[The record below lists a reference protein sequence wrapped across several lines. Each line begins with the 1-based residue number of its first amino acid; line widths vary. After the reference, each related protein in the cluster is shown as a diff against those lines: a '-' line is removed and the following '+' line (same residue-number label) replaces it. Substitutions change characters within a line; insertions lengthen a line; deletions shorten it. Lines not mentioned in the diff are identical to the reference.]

1 MRLMCNEYT
10 QRKLGVD
17 AQLCVSTEKTNQ
29 KLMKN
34 AITIL
39 LLLFFLNLS
48 FSQKKQDFTVKSLNG
63 KIEVKINVD
72 DKISWTILH
81 EKDVILAPSE
91 MSMTLDENIVLGKN
105 TVVLNSKKETVN
117 TSFETPLYKKKSV
130 QNNYNQ
136 LTLNFKNDFS
146 IEYRVFDDGAAYR
159 FITKKKKDIT
169 VKSEEVVLNF
179 DQDYNTL
186 MPYVRDL
193 RNPKDAFISSFES
206 HYENKKISEFKK
218 DTLAFLPFLIDY
230 KNHKKAVFLEAN
242 LEDYAGLFVTN
253 NKNNSG
259 FESRF
264 SKYPL
269 KETNGGFNY
278 LNKLITERADY
289 LVKTKGTRT
298 FPWRAIVI
306 SENDADLANN
316 DMVQKLAEPSKI
328 KDVSWIK
335 PGKVAWDWWN
345 DWNIYNVDFKA
356 GINTQTYKY
365 YIDFASK
372 NKVEYVVLDEGW
384 SVETDIMKHN
394 PNVDLEALIAYAK
407 DRNVGIILWAS
418 WMAIHDKTEAVFD
431 NYAKLGI
438 KGFKVDFIDRDDAKM
453 VNSVYDI
460 AQRAANHKLII
471 DFHGMYKPTGIQRT
485 YPNILNF
492 EGVKGLENNK
502 WTPNDDVPLYDT
514 TIPFIR
520 MMAGPMD
527 YTPGAMRNATKSEFK
542 PSHSNPMSQG
552 TRCHQLAL
560 YTIFE
565 APLQMMA
572 DSPTAFMKEQESTDF
587 IAKVPTTF
595 DETVSLNGEVGKYI
609 SIARRKGNTWYLGS
623 ITNWD
628 SRDITIDFSFLEKG
642 KKFQAE
648 IFSDGLNADKAATD
662 YKREI
667 ITIDSATKLTYRL
680 ANGGGLAMIIQ

>member
-1 MRLMCNEYT
+1 
-10 QRKLGVD
+10 
-17 AQLCVSTEKTNQ
+17 
-29 KLMKN
+29 MKN

-39 LLLFFLNLS
+39 LLLFFVNLS
-48 FSQKKQDFTVKSLNG
+48 FSQKKQDFTVKSPNG

-81 EKDVILAPSE
+81 ENDVILTPSE

-105 TVVLNSKKETVN
+105 AVVLNSKKETVN

-136 LTLNFKNDFS
+136 LTLKFKNDFS

-169 VKSEEVVLNF
+169 VKSEEVVINF

-193 RNPKDAFISSFES
+193 RNPKDPFISSFES

-269 KETNGGFNY
+269 KETNGGFND

-289 LVKTKGTRT
+289 LVKTKGTRS

-407 DRNVGIILWAS
+407 ERNVGIILWAS
-418 WMAIHDKTEAVFD
+418 WMALHENINGVFD
-431 NYAKLGI
+431 NYAKLGV

-453 VNSVYDI
+453 VSSVYDI

>member
-1 MRLMCNEYT
+1 M
-10 QRKLGVD
+10 
-17 AQLCVSTEKTNQ
+17 
-29 KLMKN
+29 
-34 AITIL
+34 
-39 LLLFFLNLS
+39 
-48 FSQKKQDFTVKSLNG
+48 
-63 KIEVKINVD
+63 
-72 DKISWTILH
+72 
-81 EKDVILAPSE
+81 LA
-91 MSMTLDENIVLGKN
+91 
-105 TVVLNSKKETVN
+105 
-117 TSFETPLYKKKSV
+117 
-130 QNNYNQ
+130 
-136 LTLNFKNDFS
+136 
-146 IEYRVFDDGAAYR
+146 
-159 FITKKKKDIT
+159 
-169 VKSEEVVLNF
+169 
-179 DQDYNTL
+179 
-186 MPYVRDL
+186 
-193 RNPKDAFISSFES
+193 
-206 HYENKKISEFKK
+206 
-218 DTLAFLPFLIDY
+218 
-230 KNHKKAVFLEAN
+230 
-242 LEDYAGLFVTN
+242 
-253 NKNNSG
+253 
-259 FESRF
+259 
-264 SKYPL
+264 
-269 KETNGGFNY
+269 
-278 LNKLITERADY
+278 
-289 LVKTKGTRT
+289 
-298 FPWRAIVI
+298 
-306 SENDADLANN
+306 LANN

-384 SVETDIMKHN
+384 SLEEDIMKHN
-394 PNVDLEALIAYAK
+394 PNVDLEALIAYGK
-407 DRNVGIILWAS
+407 ERNVGIILWSS
-418 WMAIHDKTEAVFD
+418 WMALTKNTDEILK
-431 NYAKLGI
+431 NYANLGI
-438 KGFKVDFIDRDDAKM
+438 KGFKVDFLDRDDAKM

-460 AQRAANHKLII
+460 AQKATNYKLIL

-502 WTPNDDVPLYDT
+502 WTPNDDVPLYDC

-542 PSHSNPMSQG
+542 PSHSTPMSQG

-595 DETVSLNGEVGKYI
+595 DETIALDGEVGKYV
-609 SIARRKGNTWYLGS
+609 SIARRKGNTWYLGA

-628 SRDITIDFSFLEKG
+628 SREVAIDFSFLEKG

-648 IFSDGLNADKAATD
+648 IFSDGINADKAATD
-662 YKREI
+662 YKKEI
-667 ITIDSATKLTYRL
+667 ITVDSTTKLKYHL
-680 ANGGGLAMIIQ
+680 ASGGGLAMIIK

>member
-1 MRLMCNEYT
+1 MNLYGLKNIPI
-10 QRKLGVD
+10 
-17 AQLCVSTEKTNQ
+17 
-29 KLMKN
+29 MKN
-34 AITIL
+34 LFVFFFL
-39 LLLFFLNLS
+39 LMLNLS
-48 FSQKKQDFTVKSLNG
+48 FSQKKQDFVLTSPNG
-63 KIEVKINVD
+63 KIEIKILVT
-72 DKISWTILH
+72 DKIAWSISH
-81 EKDVILAPSE
+81 EKDLILAPSE
-91 MSMTLDENIVLGKN
+91 MSMTLDENVVLGKN
-105 TVVLNSKKETVN
+105 PAILNSKKESIDA
-117 TSFETPLYKKKSV
+117 SFESPFYKKKSI
-130 QNNYNQ
+130 QNKYNQ

-146 IEYRVFDDGAAYR
+146 IEYRAFDDGVAYR
-159 FITKKKKDIT
+159 FLTKKKKDIT
-169 VKSEEVVLNF
+169 IKDEEVVLNF

-193 RNPKDAFISSFES
+193 RNPKDPYISSFES
-206 HYENKKISEFKK
+206 HYETKKVSEFAK
-218 DTLAFLPFLIDY
+218 DTLAFLPFLIEY

-242 LEDYAGLFVTN
+242 VEDYPGLFVTN
-253 NKNNSG
+253 NSSKSG

-269 KETNGGFNY
+269 KETNSGFNY
-278 LNKLITERADY
+278 LNKLIIERVDY
-289 LVKTKGTRT
+289 LVKTKGTRN
-298 FPWRAIVI
+298 FPWRIIVI
-306 SENDADLANN
+306 SENDAQLANN
-316 DMVQKLAEPSKI
+316 DMVQKLSEPSKI
-328 KDVSWIK
+328 KDISWIK

-407 DRNVGIILWAS
+407 ERNVGVILWCS
-418 WMAIHDKTEAVFD
+418 WMALHENIDGIFE
-431 NYAKLGI
+431 NYSKLGI

-453 VNSVYDI
+453 VNSVYTI
-460 AQRAANHKLII
+460 AEKASKYKLLL

-502 WTPNDDVPLYDT
+502 WTPNDDVPLYDC

-572 DSPTAFMKEQESTDF
+572 DSPTAYIKEQESTDF
-587 IAKVPTTF
+587 IAKIPTTF
-595 DETVSLNGEVGKYI
+595 DETVALDSEVAKFVTI
-609 SIARRKGNTWYLGS
+609 TRRKANTWYLGA

-628 SRDITIDFSFLEKG
+628 SREITIDFSFLEKG

-648 IFSDGLNADKAATD
+648 IFSDGLNADKSAVD

-667 ITIDSATKLTYRL
+667 TTVDSTTKLKYRL
-680 ANGGGLAMIIQ
+680 APGGGLAMIIK

>member
-1 MRLMCNEYT
+1 
-10 QRKLGVD
+10 
-17 AQLCVSTEKTNQ
+17 
-29 KLMKN
+29 MKN
-34 AITIL
+34 AFIL
-39 LLLFFLNLS
+39 FSFLFLNLS
-48 FSQKKQDFTVKSLNG
+48 FSQKKQDFTVNSPNG
-63 KIEVKINVD
+63 KIEVKIAVN

-91 MSMTLDENIVLGKN
+91 MALILDGNIVLGKN
-105 TVVLNSKKETVN
+105 AVVLNSKKETVN
-117 TSFETPLYKKKSV
+117 NSFETPLYKKKSV
-130 QNNYNQ
+130 QNHYNQ
-136 LTLNFKNDFS
+136 LTITFKNDFS
-146 IEYRVFDDGAAYR
+146 LEYRVFDDGAAYR
-159 FITKKKKDIT
+159 FITKKKKNIT
-169 VKSEEVVLNF
+169 VKNEEVILNF

-193 RNPKDAFISSFES
+193 RNPKDQYISSFES
-206 HYENKKISEFKK
+206 HYENKKISEFTK

-230 KNHKKAVFLEAN
+230 KNHKKAVFLEAD
-242 LEDYAGLFVTN
+242 LEDYPGLFVTN
-253 NKNNSG
+253 NASKSG

-269 KETNGGFNY
+269 QETNGGFNY

-289 LVKTKGTRT
+289 LVKTKGART

-306 SENDADLANN
+306 SENDAALANN
-316 DMVQKLAEPSKI
+316 DMVQKLASPSKI
-328 KDVSWIK
+328 KDISWIK

-407 DRNVGIILWAS
+407 ERNVGIILWAS
-418 WMAIHDKTEAVFD
+418 WMAIHDNTEAVFS
-431 NYAKLGI
+431 NYAKLGV

-460 AQRAANHKLII
+460 AQKAANHKLII

-572 DSPTAFMKEQESTDF
+572 DSPTAFMAAQESTDF
-587 IAKVPTTF
+587 IAKVPTTY
-595 DETVSLNGEVGKYI
+595 DETIALDGEVGKFV
-609 SIARRKGNTWYLGS
+609 SIARRKGNTWYLGA

-648 IFSDGLNADKAATD
+648 VFSDGLNADKAATD
-662 YKREI
+662 YKKEI
-667 ITIDSATKLTYRL
+667 ITVDSTTKLKYRL
-680 ANGGGLAMIIQ
+680 ASGGGLAMIIK

>member
-1 MRLMCNEYT
+1 
-10 QRKLGVD
+10 
-17 AQLCVSTEKTNQ
+17 
-29 KLMKN
+29 MKN
-34 AITIL
+34 VLVLSCFL
-39 LLLFFLNLS
+39 LLNLS
-48 FSQKKQDFTVKSLNG
+48 FSQKKRDFVLNSPNG
-63 KIEVKINVD
+63 KIDIRIAVN
-72 DKISWTILH
+72 DKISWTISH
-81 EKDVILAPSE
+81 EKDLILAPSD

-105 TVVLNSKKETVN
+105 SVVVNSKKESSDS
-117 TSFETPLYKKKSV
+117 SFETPLYKKKTV
-130 QNNYNQ
+130 QNKYNQ
-136 LTLNFKNDFS
+136 LTINFRNDFS
-146 IEYRVFDDGAAYR
+146 IEFRVFDDGAAYR

-169 VKSEEVVLNF
+169 VKSEEVSLNF

-193 RNPKDAFISSFES
+193 RNPKDQYISSFES
-206 HYENKKISEFKK
+206 HYESKKISEFTK

-230 KNHKKAVFLEAN
+230 KNHKKAVFLEAG
-242 LEDYAGLFVTN
+242 LEDYPGLFVTN
-253 NKNNSG
+253 NKNKTG

-269 KETNGGFNY
+269 QETNGGFNY

-289 LVKTKGTRT
+289 LVKTKGTRS

-306 SENDADLANN
+306 SENDSALANN
-316 DMVQKLAEPSKI
+316 DMVQKLSEPSKI
-328 KDVSWIK
+328 AAISWIK

-356 GINTQTYKY
+356 GINTETYKY

-384 SVETDIMKHN
+384 SVETDIMKHS

-407 DRNVGIILWAS
+407 ERNVGIILWAS
-418 WMAIHDKTEAVFD
+418 WMALHENIDGVFD
-431 NYAKLGI
+431 NYAKLGV

-460 AQRAANHKLII
+460 AQKAANHKLII

-502 WTPNDDVPLYDT
+502 WTPNDDVPLYDC

-527 YTPGAMRNATKSEFK
+527 YTPGAMRNAAKSEFK

-572 DSPTAFMKEQESTDF
+572 DSPTAYMKEQESTNF
-587 IAKVPTTF
+587 IAKIPTTF
-595 DETVSLNGEVGKYI
+595 DETVSLNGEVEKFVT
-609 SIARRKGNTWYLGS
+609 IARKKADTWYLGS

-662 YKREI
+662 YKKEI
-667 ITIDSATKLTYRL
+667 VTIDSSTKLTYRL
-680 ANGGGLAMIIQ
+680 ASGGGLAMIIK

>member
-1 MRLMCNEYT
+1 ME
-10 QRKLGVD
+10 RKLGVD
-17 AQLCVSTEKTNQ
+17 PLRCFSTEKTNQ

-48 FSQKKQDFTVKSLNG
+48 FSQKKQDFTVKSPNG

-81 EKDVILAPSE
+81 ENDVILTPSE
-91 MSMTLDENIVLGKN
+91 MSMTLEGNIVLGKN
-105 TVVLNSKKETVN
+105 AVVLNSKKETVN

-136 LTLNFKNDFS
+136 LILNFKNDFS

-159 FITKKKKDIT
+159 FSTKNKKDIT
-169 VKSEEVVLNF
+169 IKSEEVVLNF

-193 RNPKDAFISSFES
+193 RNPKDPFISSFES

-365 YIDFASK
+365 YIDFASQ

-453 VNSVYDI
+453 VSSVYDI

-485 YPNILNF
+485 FPNILNF

-502 WTPNDDVPLYDT
+502 WTPNDDVPLYDC

-609 SIARRKGNTWYLGS
+609 SIARRKGNTWYLGA

-680 ANGGGLAMIIQ
+680 ASGGGLAMIIK

>member
-1 MRLMCNEYT
+1 
-10 QRKLGVD
+10 
-17 AQLCVSTEKTNQ
+17 
-29 KLMKN
+29 MKKVF
-34 AITIL
+34 IL
-39 LLLFFLNLS
+39 FCFVFINLA
-48 FSQKKQDFTVKSLNG
+48 FSQKKQDFVLNSPDR
-63 KIEVKINVD
+63 KIEIKILVN
-72 DKISWTILH
+72 DKISWTIFH
-81 EKDVILAPSE
+81 EKDVILSPSA
-91 MSMTLDENIVLGKN
+91 MSMTLDGNVVLGKN
-105 TVVLNSKKETVN
+105 AVVLNSKKESVDA
-117 TSFETPLYKKKSV
+117 SFESPFYKKKAV
-130 QNNYNQ
+130 QNKYNQ

-146 IEYRVFDDGAAYR
+146 IEFRAFDDGVAYR

-169 VKSEEVVLNF
+169 VKWEEVTLNF

-186 MPYVRDL
+186 IPYVRDL
-193 RNPKDAFISSFES
+193 RNPKDPFISSFEA
-206 HYENKKISEFKK
+206 HYENKKISEFSK

-242 LEDYAGLFVTN
+242 LEDYPGLFVTN
-253 NKNNSG
+253 NTSKSG

-269 KETNGGFNY
+269 QEKNGGFN
-278 LNKLITERADY
+278 NINRLITERADY
-289 LVKTKGTRT
+289 LVQTKGTRN

-306 SENDADLANN
+306 SDNDAALANN
-316 DMVQKLAEPSKI
+316 DMVQKLSEPSRI
-328 KDVSWIK
+328 KDISWIK

-345 DWNIYNVDFKA
+345 DWNIYNIDFKA

-384 SVETDIMKHN
+384 SLEDDIMKHN
-394 PNVDLEALIAYAK
+394 PNVDLEALISYGK
-407 DRNVGIILWAS
+407 ERNVGIILWSS
-418 WMAIHDKTEAVFD
+418 WMALTKNTAGILK
-431 NYAKLGI
+431 NYADLGI
-438 KGFKVDFIDRDDAKM
+438 KGFKVDFLDRDDAKM

-460 AQRAANHKLII
+460 AQKAADHKLLL

-502 WTPNDDVPLYDT
+502 WTPNDDVPLYDC

-565 APLQMMA
+565 APLQMMS
-572 DSPTAFMKEQESTDF
+572 DSPTAYMKEQESTDF
-587 IAKVPTTF
+587 IAKIPTTF
-595 DETVSLNGEVGKYI
+595 DETVSLNGEVGKFVT
-609 SIARRKGNTWYLGS
+609 IARRKSNTWYLGA

-628 SRDITIDFSFLEKG
+628 SREITIDFSFLEKG
-642 KKFQAE
+642 KKYEAE
-648 IFSDGLNADKAATD
+648 IFSDGLNADKAAVD
-662 YKREI
+662 YKREK
-667 ITIDSATKLTYRL
+667 ITVDSTTQLKYRL

>member
-1 MRLMCNEYT
+1 
-10 QRKLGVD
+10 
-17 AQLCVSTEKTNQ
+17 
-29 KLMKN
+29 MKN
-34 AITIL
+34 VLVLSCFL
-39 LLLFFLNLS
+39 LLNLS
-48 FSQKKQDFTVKSLNG
+48 FSQKKQDFVLNSPNG
-63 KIEVKINVD
+63 KIDIRIAVN
-72 DKISWTILH
+72 DKISWTISH
-81 EKDVILAPSE
+81 EKDLILAPSD
-91 MSMTLDENIVLGKN
+91 MSMTLDENIILGKN
-105 TVVLNSKKETVN
+105 SVVVNSKKESSDS
-117 TSFETPLYKKKSV
+117 SFETPLYKKKTV
-130 QNNYNQ
+130 QNKYNQ
-136 LTLNFKNDFS
+136 LTINFRNDFS
-146 IEYRVFDDGAAYR
+146 IEFRVFDDGAAYR

-169 VKSEEVVLNF
+169 VKSEEVSLNF

-186 MPYVRDL
+186 IPYVRDL
-193 RNPKDAFISSFES
+193 RNPKDQYISSFES
-206 HYENKKISEFKK
+206 HYESKKISEFTK

-230 KNHKKAVFLEAN
+230 KNHKKAVFLEAG
-242 LEDYAGLFVTN
+242 LEDYPGLFVTN
-253 NKNNSG
+253 NKNKTG

-269 KETNGGFNY
+269 QETNGGFNY

-289 LVKTKGTRT
+289 LVKTKGTRS

-306 SENDADLANN
+306 SENDSALANN
-316 DMVQKLAEPSKI
+316 DMVQKLSEPSKI
-328 KDVSWIK
+328 AAISWIK

-356 GINTQTYKY
+356 GINTETYKY

-384 SVETDIMKHN
+384 SVETDIMKHS

-407 DRNVGIILWAS
+407 ERNVGIILWAS
-418 WMAIHDKTEAVFD
+418 WMALHENIDGVFD
-431 NYAKLGI
+431 NYAKLGV

-460 AQRAANHKLII
+460 AQKAANHKLII

-502 WTPNDDVPLYDT
+502 WTPNDDVPLYDC

-527 YTPGAMRNATKSEFK
+527 YTPGAMRNAAKSEFK

-572 DSPTAFMKEQESTDF
+572 DSPTAYMKEQESTNF
-587 IAKVPTTF
+587 IAKIPTTF
-595 DETVSLNGEVGKYI
+595 DETVSLNGEVEKFVT
-609 SIARRKGNTWYLGS
+609 IARKKADTWYLGS

-662 YKREI
+662 YKKEI
-667 ITIDSATKLTYRL
+667 VTIDSSTKLTYRL
-680 ANGGGLAMIIQ
+680 ANGGGLAMIIK

>member
-1 MRLMCNEYT
+1 MN
-10 QRKLGVD
+10 KLFVV
-17 AQLCVSTEKTNQ
+17 LSF
-29 KLMKN
+29 
-34 AITIL
+34 L
-39 LLLFFLNLS
+39 LLNLS
-48 FSQKKQDFTVKSLNG
+48 FSQSKKDFILTSPDG
-63 KIEVKINVD
+63 KIEVKILVN
-72 DKISWTILH
+72 DKISWSISH
-81 EKDVILAPSE
+81 GKDLILAPSE

-105 TVVLNSKKETVN
+105 PVVLNSKKESIDA
-117 TSFETPLYKKKSV
+117 SFDSPFYKKKSV
-130 QNNYNQ
+130 QNKYNQ
-136 LTLNFKNDFS
+136 LVLNFKNDFS

-169 VKSEEVVLNF
+169 VKNEEVVLNF

-186 MPYVRDL
+186 IPYVRDL
-193 RNPKDAFISSFES
+193 RNPKDPYISSFES
-206 HYENKKISEFKK
+206 HYENKKISEFTK

-242 LEDYAGLFVTN
+242 LEDYPGLFVTN
-253 NKNNSG
+253 TKSKSG

-264 SKYPL
+264 SKYPI
-269 KETNGGFNY
+269 KETNGGFNN

-289 LVKTKGTRT
+289 LVKTKGTRN
-298 FPWRAIVI
+298 FPWRTIVI
-306 SENDADLANN
+306 SENDSALANN
-316 DMVQKLAEPSKI
+316 DMVQRLSEPSKI
-328 KDVSWIK
+328 KDISWIK

-345 DWNIYNVDFKA
+345 DWNIYNIDFKA

-407 DRNVGIILWAS
+407 ERNVGIILWSS
-418 WMAIHDKTEAVFD
+418 WMALNENIEGIFA

-460 AQRAANHKLII
+460 AQKAAKYKLLL
-471 DFHGMYKPTGIQRT
+471 DFHGMYKTTGIQRT
-485 YPNILNF
+485 FPNILNF

-502 WTPNDDVPLYDT
+502 WTLNDDVPLYDC

-542 PSHSNPMSQG
+542 SSHSNPVSQG
-552 TRCHQLAL
+552 TRSHQLAL

-572 DSPTAFMKEQESTDF
+572 DSPTAYMKEQESTDF
-587 IAKVPTTF
+587 IAKIPTTF
-595 DETVSLNGEVGKYI
+595 DETVSLNGEVGKFVTL
-609 SIARRKGNTWYLGS
+609 ARRKANIWYLGS

-628 SRDITIDFSFLEKG
+628 SREITIDFSFLEKG
-642 KKFQAE
+642 KKFEAE
-648 IFSDGLNADKAATD
+648 IFSDGLNADKAAND

-667 ITIDSATKLTYRL
+667 VTVDSTTQLTYLL
-680 ANGGGLAMIIQ
+680 ASGGGLAMIIK

>member
-1 MRLMCNEYT
+1 
-10 QRKLGVD
+10 
-17 AQLCVSTEKTNQ
+17 
-29 KLMKN
+29 MKN
-34 AITIL
+34 AFIL
-39 LLLFFLNLS
+39 FCLLFINFS
-48 FSQKKQDFTVKSLNG
+48 FSQKNQDFNILSPNG
-63 KIEVKINVD
+63 KIEVKININ

-81 EKDVILAPSE
+81 GKDVILAPSE
-91 MSMTLDENIVLGKN
+91 MSLTLEGNVVLGKN
-105 TVVLNSKKETVN
+105 AVVLNSKKEAVN
-117 TSFETPLYKKKSV
+117 STFETPLYKKKSV

-159 FITKKKKDIT
+159 FITKKKKDI
-169 VKSEEVVLNF
+169 VIKSEEVVLNF

-193 RNPKDAFISSFES
+193 RNPKDPFISSFES

-218 DTLAFLPFLIDY
+218 DTLAFLPFLIEY

-242 LEDYAGLFVTN
+242 LEDYPGLFVTN

-264 SKYPL
+264 SNYPVQ
-269 KETNGGFNY
+269 ETNGGFNY

-289 LVKTKGTRT
+289 LVKTKGART

-306 SENDADLANN
+306 SENDAALANN
-316 DMVQKLAEPSKI
+316 DMVQKLAEPSRI
-328 KDVSWIK
+328 KDISWIK
-335 PGKVAWDWWN
+335 PGKVVWDWWN

-356 GINTQTYKY
+356 GINTKTYKY

-384 SVETDIMKHN
+384 SIETDIMKHN

-407 DRNVGIILWAS
+407 ERNVGIILWAS
-418 WMAIHDKTEAVFD
+418 WMAIHDKTEAVFA
-431 NYAKLGI
+431 NYSKLGV

-460 AQRAANHKLII
+460 AQKAANHKLII

-502 WTPNDDVPLYDT
+502 WTPNDDVPLYDC

-527 YTPGAMRNATKSEFK
+527 YTPGAMRNASKSEFK

-587 IAKVPTTF
+587 IAKVPTIF
-595 DETVSLNGEVGKYI
+595 DETVSLNGEVGKFV
-609 SIARRKGNTWYLGS
+609 SIARKKDNIWYLGA

-628 SRDITIDFSFLEKG
+628 SREITIDFSFLEKG

-648 IFSDGLNADKAATD
+648 IFYDGLNADKAATD
-662 YKREI
+662 YKKEI
-667 ITIDSATKLTYRL
+667 VTVDSTTKLTYRL
-680 ANGGGLAMIIQ
+680 ASGGGLAMIIK

>member
-1 MRLMCNEYT
+1 MKKHN
-10 QRKLGVD
+10 
-17 AQLCVSTEKTNQ
+17 
-29 KLMKN
+29 MKN
-34 AITIL
+34 TFIL
-39 LLLFFLNLS
+39 FCLVFVNLC
-48 FSQKKQDFTVKSLNG
+48 FAQKKQDFTMNSPYG
-63 KIEVKINVD
+63 KIQIKISVT
-72 DKISWTILH
+72 DKISWTITH
-81 EKDVILAPSE
+81 ENDLILAPSE
-91 MSMTLDENIVLGKN
+91 MAMTLDGNIVLGKN
-105 TVVLNSKKETVN
+105 AVVLNSKKETVN
-117 TSFETPLYKKKSV
+117 NSFETPLYKKKSV
-130 QNNYNQ
+130 QNHYNQ
-136 LTLNFKNDFS
+136 LTINFKNDFS

-169 VKSEEVVLNF
+169 VKNEEVVLNF

-193 RNPKDAFISSFES
+193 RNPKDQFISSFES
-206 HYENKKISEFKK
+206 HYENKKISEFSK

-230 KNHKKAVFLEAN
+230 KNHKKAVFLEAD
-242 LEDYAGLFVTN
+242 LEDYPGLFVTN
-253 NKNNSG
+253 TKNKTG

-269 KETNGGFNY
+269 QETNGGFNY

-306 SENDADLANN
+306 SENDAALANN
-316 DMVQKLAEPSKI
+316 DMVQKLASPSKI

-384 SVETDIMKHN
+384 SIETDIMKHN
-394 PNVDLEALIAYAK
+394 PNVDLETLIAYAK
-407 DRNVGIILWAS
+407 ERNVGIILWAS
-418 WMAIHDKTEAVFD
+418 WMAIHDNTEDVFA
-431 NYAKLGI
+431 NYAQLGV

-460 AQRAANHKLII
+460 AQKAANHKLII

-502 WTPNDDVPLYDT
+502 WTANDDVPLYDT

-527 YTPGAMRNATKSEFK
+527 YTPGAMRNAAKSEFK

-572 DSPTAFMKEQESTDF
+572 DSPTAFMAAQESTDF

-595 DETVSLNGEVGKYI
+595 DETNALDGEVGKFV
-609 SIARRKGNTWYLGS
+609 SIARRKGTIWYLGA

-648 IFSDGLNADKAATD
+648 VFLDGLNADKAATD
-662 YKREI
+662 YKKEI
-667 ITIDSATKLTYRL
+667 VTVDSTTKLKYRL
-680 ANGGGLAMIIQ
+680 ASGGGLAMIIK

>member
-1 MRLMCNEYT
+1 
-10 QRKLGVD
+10 
-17 AQLCVSTEKTNQ
+17 
-29 KLMKN
+29 MKN
-34 AITIL
+34 VLVLSCFL
-39 LLLFFLNLS
+39 LLNLS
-48 FSQKKQDFTVKSLNG
+48 FSQKKQDFVLNSPNG
-63 KIEVKINVD
+63 KIDIRITVN
-72 DKISWTILH
+72 DKISWTISH
-81 EKDVILAPSE
+81 EKDLILAPSD

-105 TVVLNSKKETVN
+105 SVVVNSKKESSDS
-117 TSFETPLYKKKSV
+117 SFETPLYKKKTV
-130 QNNYNQ
+130 KNKYNQ
-136 LTLNFKNDFS
+136 LTINFRNDFS
-146 IEYRVFDDGAAYR
+146 IEFRVFDDGAAYR

-169 VKSEEVVLNF
+169 VKSEEVSLNF

-186 MPYVRDL
+186 IPYVRDL
-193 RNPKDAFISSFES
+193 RNPKDQYISSFES
-206 HYENKKISEFKK
+206 HYENKKISEFTK

-230 KNHKKAVFLEAN
+230 KNHKKAVFLEAG
-242 LEDYAGLFVTN
+242 LEDYPGLFVTN
-253 NKNNSG
+253 NKNKTG

-269 KETNGGFNY
+269 QETNGGFNY

-289 LVKTKGTRT
+289 LVKTKGTRS

-306 SENDADLANN
+306 SENDSALANN
-316 DMVQKLAEPSKI
+316 DMVQKLSEPSKI
-328 KDVSWIK
+328 AAISWIK

-384 SVETDIMKHN
+384 SVETDIMKHS

-407 DRNVGIILWAS
+407 ERNVGIILWAS
-418 WMAIHDKTEAVFD
+418 WMALHENIDGVFD
-431 NYAKLGI
+431 NYAKLGV

-460 AQRAANHKLII
+460 AQKAANHKLII

-502 WTPNDDVPLYDT
+502 WTPNDDVPLYDC

-527 YTPGAMRNATKSEFK
+527 YTPGAMRNAAKSEFK

-572 DSPTAFMKEQESTDF
+572 DSPTAYMKEQESTNF
-587 IAKVPTTF
+587 IAKIPTTF
-595 DETVSLNGEVGKYI
+595 DETVSLNGEVEKFVT
-609 SIARRKGNTWYLGS
+609 IARKKADTWYLGS

-662 YKREI
+662 YKKEI
-667 ITIDSATKLTYRL
+667 VTIDSSTKLTYRL
-680 ANGGGLAMIIQ
+680 ASGGGLAMIIK

>member
-1 MRLMCNEYT
+1 
-10 QRKLGVD
+10 
-17 AQLCVSTEKTNQ
+17 
-29 KLMKN
+29 MKN
-34 AITIL
+34 AFIL
-39 LLLFFLNLS
+39 FCFLLINFS
-48 FSQKKQDFTVKSLNG
+48 FSQKNQNFNILSPNG
-63 KIEVKINVD
+63 KIEVKINIG

-91 MSMTLDENIVLGKN
+91 MSLTLEGNVVLGKN
-105 TVVLNSKKETVN
+105 AVVLNSKKEAVN
-117 TSFETPLYKKKSV
+117 STFETPLYKKKSV

-159 FITKKKKDIT
+159 FITKKKKDI
-169 VKSEEVVLNF
+169 VIKSEEVVLNF

-193 RNPKDAFISSFES
+193 RNPKDPFISSFES

-218 DTLAFLPFLIDY
+218 DTLAFLPFLIEY

-242 LEDYAGLFVTN
+242 LEDYPGLFVTN

-264 SKYPL
+264 SKYPVQ
-269 KETNGGFNY
+269 ETNGGFNY

-289 LVKTKGTRT
+289 LVKTKGART

-306 SENDADLANN
+306 SENDAALANN
-316 DMVQKLAEPSKI
+316 DMVQKLAEPSRI
-328 KDVSWIK
+328 KDISWIK

-384 SVETDIMKHN
+384 SIETNIMKHN

-407 DRNVGIILWAS
+407 ERNVGIILWAS
-418 WMAIHDKTEAVFD
+418 WMAIHDKTEAVFA
-431 NYAKLGI
+431 NYSKLGV

-460 AQRAANHKLII
+460 AQKAANNKLII

-502 WTPNDDVPLYDT
+502 WTPNDDVPLYDC

-527 YTPGAMRNATKSEFK
+527 YTPGAMRNASKSEFK

-587 IAKVPTTF
+587 IAKVPTIF
-595 DETVSLNGEVGKYI
+595 DETVSLNGEVGKFVC
-609 SIARRKGNTWYLGS
+609 IARKKDNIWYLGA

-628 SRDITIDFSFLEKG
+628 SREITIDFSFLEKG

-648 IFSDGLNADKAATD
+648 IFYDGLNADKAATD
-662 YKREI
+662 YKKEI
-667 ITIDSATKLTYRL
+667 VTVDSTTKLTYRL
-680 ANGGGLAMIIQ
+680 ASGGGLAMIIK

>member
-1 MRLMCNEYT
+1 
-10 QRKLGVD
+10 
-17 AQLCVSTEKTNQ
+17 
-29 KLMKN
+29 MKN
-34 AITIL
+34 IIIL
-39 LLLFFLNLS
+39 FCLI
-48 FSQKKQDFTVKSLNG
+48 FSGIISAQKKHDFTLISPNG
-63 KIEVKINVD
+63 KIKVSIIIN
-72 DKISWTILH
+72 DKISWSILH
-81 EKDVILAPSE
+81 EKDLILAPSE
-91 MSMTLDENIVLGKN
+91 MSLTLDENIILGKN
-105 TVVLNSKKETVN
+105 PVVLNSAKESVN
-117 TSFETPLYKKKSV
+117 KEFEAAFYKKKTV
-130 QNNYNQ
+130 QNKYNR
-136 LTLNFKNDFS
+136 LTINFKNEFS
-146 IEYRVFDDGAAYR
+146 LEFRVFDDGAAYR
-159 FITKKKKDIT
+159 FSTKKKKDIT

-179 DQDYNTL
+179 DKDYNTL
-186 MPYVRDL
+186 IPYVRDL
-193 RNPKDAFISSFES
+193 RNPEDPFISSFES
-206 HYENKKISEFKK
+206 HYENKKISEFAK
-218 DTLAFLPFLIDY
+218 DTLAFLPFLIDF
-230 KNHKKAVFLEAN
+230 KNHKKAVFLEADLN
-242 LEDYAGLFVTN
+242 DYPGLFVTN
-253 NKNNSG
+253 NEKKTG

-269 KETNGGFNY
+269 QEINGGFNY

-289 LVKTKGTRT
+289 LVKTKGSRT

-306 SENDADLANN
+306 SENDSALANN
-316 DMVQKLAEPSKI
+316 DMVQKLAEPSVI
-328 KDVSWIK
+328 KDISWIK

-345 DWNIYNVDFKA
+345 DWNIYNIDFKA

-372 NKVEYVVLDEGW
+372 NNVEYVVLDEGW

-394 PNVDLEALIAYAK
+394 PDVDLEALIAYAK
-407 DRNVGIILWAS
+407 ERNVGIILWAS
-418 WMAIHDKTEAVFD
+418 WMALTKNTEGVFE

-438 KGFKVDFIDRDDAKM
+438 KGFKVDFLDRDDAKM

-460 AQRAANHKLII
+460 AQKAANHKLLL

-485 YPNILNF
+485 FPNILNF

-502 WTPNDDVPLYDT
+502 WTPNDDVPLYDC

-527 YTPGAMRNATKSEFK
+527 YTPGAMRNAAKSEFK

-572 DSPTAFMKEQESTDF
+572 DSPTSYMKEQESTDF

-595 DETVSLNGEVGKYI
+595 DESISLDGEVGKFV
-609 SIARRKGNTWYLGS
+609 SIARKKSDVWYLGA

-628 SRDITIDFSFLEKG
+628 SRDIIIDFSFLEKG

-648 IFSDGLNADKAATD
+648 IFSDGLNADKAAVD

-667 ITIDSATKLTYRL
+667 ITVDSNSKLKYRL
-680 ANGGGLAMIIQ
+680 ANGGGLAMIIK

>member
-1 MRLMCNEYT
+1 
-10 QRKLGVD
+10 
-17 AQLCVSTEKTNQ
+17 
-29 KLMKN
+29 MKN
-34 AITIL
+34 AIIL
-39 LLLFFLNLS
+39 FCLLFLNLS
-48 FSQKKQDFTVKSLNG
+48 FSQQKQNFTLSSPDG
-63 KIEVKINVD
+63 KIEVTVAVS
-72 DKISWTILH
+72 DKISWTISH
-81 EKDVILAPSE
+81 QKDLILAPSE
-91 MSMTLDENIVLGKN
+91 MSMTLDENTILGKN
-105 TVVLNSKKETVN
+105 PVVLNTKKESVN
-117 TSFETPLYKKKSV
+117 TEFETTLYKKKTV
-130 QNNYNQ
+130 QNKYNQ
-136 LTLNFKNDFS
+136 LVLNFKNDFS
-146 IEYRVFDDGAAYR
+146 IEFRVFDDGAAYR
-159 FITKKKKDIT
+159 FVTKKKKNIT
-169 VKSEEVVLNF
+169 VKWENVSLNF
-179 DQDYNTL
+179 NQDYNTL

-193 RNPKDAFISSFES
+193 RNPKDQFISSFES
-206 HYENKKISEFKK
+206 HYENKKISGFSK
-218 DTLAFLPFLIDY
+218 DTLAFSPFLIDY
-230 KNHKKAVFLEAN
+230 KNHKKAVFLEAD
-242 LEDYAGLFVTN
+242 LEDYPGLFVTN
-253 NKNNSG
+253 NKNKTG

-264 SKYPL
+264 SKYPIQ
-269 KETNGGFNY
+269 ETNGGFNY

-306 SENDADLANN
+306 SENDAALANN

-328 KDVSWIK
+328 KDISWIK

-394 PNVDLEALIAYAK
+394 PNVDLEVLIAYAK
-407 DRNVGIILWAS
+407 ERNVGIILWAS
-418 WMAIHDKTEAVFD
+418 WMALHENIDGVFD
-431 NYAKLGI
+431 NYAKLGV

-453 VNSVYDI
+453 VNSVYEI
-460 AQRAANHKLII
+460 AQKAANHKLII

-595 DETVSLNGEVGKYI
+595 DETAALDGEVGKYV
-609 SIARRKGNTWYLGS
+609 SIARRKGNTWYLGA

-662 YKREI
+662 YKKEI
-667 ITIDSATKLTYRL
+667 VTVDSSTKLTYRL
-680 ANGGGLAMIIQ
+680 ANGGGLAMIIK